1 MAESQGDSTTSAS
14 EYAAAA
20 AAADPLEGAT
30 GSYQVKFIDQ
40 HIVNN
45 SSNNTYARALY
56 SE

>member
-20 AAADPLEGAT
+20 AAAPLEGAT
-30 GSYQVKFIDQ
+30 GSYQVKFTDQ